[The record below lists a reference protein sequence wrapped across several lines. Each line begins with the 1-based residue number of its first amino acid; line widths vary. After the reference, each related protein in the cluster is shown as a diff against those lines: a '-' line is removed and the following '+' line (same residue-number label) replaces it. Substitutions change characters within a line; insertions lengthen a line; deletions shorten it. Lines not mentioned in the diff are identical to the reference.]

1 MILLFQSPGKKWWGK
16 LTSKF
21 STIRALTAFK
31 GKLKVSDTSLVLL
44 FRIKVLDKDMNEGYE
59 LLDEK
64 INIVNDKSL
73 HVIVHR
79 QNVNLCVKV
88 PNYYASECEILCR

>member
-1 MILLFQSPGKKWWGK
+1 
-16 LTSKF
+16 
-21 STIRALTAFK
+21 
-31 GKLKVSDTSLVLL
+31 
-44 FRIKVLDKDMNEGYE
+44 MNEGYE